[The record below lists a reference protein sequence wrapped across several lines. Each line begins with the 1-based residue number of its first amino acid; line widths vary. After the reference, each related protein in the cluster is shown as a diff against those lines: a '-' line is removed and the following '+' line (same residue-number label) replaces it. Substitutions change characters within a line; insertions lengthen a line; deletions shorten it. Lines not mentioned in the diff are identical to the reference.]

1 MAMPRHGSVAKN
13 SVSELRLLDLDGQPV
28 VFRTLLQDYVLL
40 IFLRHL
46 A

>member
-1 MAMPRHGSVAKN
+1 MQKVN
-13 SVSELRLLDLDGQPV
+13 LEQLRLLDLAGIPV
-28 VFRTLLQDYVLL
+28 DLSAYFQRYLLL

>member
-1 MAMPRHGSVAKN
+1 MEKVIL
-13 SVSELRLLDLDGQPV
+13 SELRLLDLAGAPV
-28 VFRTLLQDYVLL
+28 DLTAHFQNYLLL

>member
-1 MAMPRHGSVAKN
+1 MKQIDFDQLSLH
-13 SVSELRLLDLDGQPV
+13 DLAGNKIDLA
-28 VFRTLLQDYVLL
+28 TLFNNYLLL

>member
-1 MAMPRHGSVAKN
+1 MEKVDL
-13 SVSELRLLDLDGQPV
+13 EQLRLLDLTGMPV
-28 VFRTLLQDYVLL
+28 DLTAYFQRYLLL

>member
-1 MAMPRHGSVAKN
+1 MNAVRLDSLH
-13 SVSELRLLDLDGQPV
+13 LLDLQGQPV
-28 VFRTLLQDYVLL
+28 DLRKLIHDYLLL

>member
-1 MAMPRHGSVAKN
+1 MER
-13 SVSELRLLDLDGQPV
+13 VSFEELRLLDLCGSTIDLREH
-28 VFRTLLQDYVLL
+28 FRRYLLL